1 MDSQIS
7 TGRKALI
14 IGCGIAGPVVA
25 LFMQRAGITAEIYEA
40 RDAPDDY
47 AGAWLQVAS
56 NGLDVL
62 TTLGVDRQI
71 TADGF
76 PCPNIVL
83 YSGTGKQLG
92 QVPNGARTGHGS
104 TSVVVKRGALQ
115 GVLRE
120 EAQRRGIP
128 IQFGKKLQNIE
139 VTATGSVIAYF
150 EDGSQAHGDFIIGAD
165 GLHSRT
171 RRLMLPD
178 APVPSYTGL
187 IGYGGFTRSTAVAP
201 TPGEQRMIFGKRA
214 FFGYLVQQSGDVWW
228 FSNVPQPREP
238 ARSDLA
244 AGTQAT
250 LRRNLTALHREDPVF
265 VATVI
270 NSTAEIGT
278 YPIYDLPSLPTWHKG
293 PLVLVGDSAHATSPH
308 AGQGASM
315 ALEDAVMLGKCL
327 RDVTDLDAAFA
338 KYESLRKDRVEKL
351 VKSARRTGNS
361 KTITNPIAI
370 ALRDLLMPVFLKRLA
385 GSAELEW
392 VHSYKVDWNAHLA

>member
-1 MDSQIS
+1 MDSKIS
-7 TGRKALI
+7 TGRKAII

-25 LFMQRAGITAEIYEA
+25 LFMERAGIAAEIYEA

-76 PCPNIVL
+76 PCSNIVL

-92 QVPNGARTGHGS
+92 QVPNGARTGHGAM
-104 TSVVVKRGALQ
+104 SVVVKRGALQ

-120 EAQRRGIP
+120 EALRRGIK
-128 IQFGKKLQNIE
+128 IQFGKKLRTVE
-139 VTATGSVIAYF
+139 VTGTGGVIAQF
-150 EDGSQAHGDFIIGAD
+150 ADGSQAHGDFVVGTD
-165 GLHSRT
+165 GLHSRV
-171 RRLMLPD
+171 RRLMLPA
-178 APVPSYTGL
+178 APAPSYTGL
-187 IGYGGFTRSTAVAP
+187 IGYGGFTHSTAVAP

-228 FSNVPQPREP
+228 FSNVPEPHEP
-238 ARSDLA
+238 ARGQLDTV
-244 AGTQAT
+244 TQDA
-250 LRRNLTALHREDPVF
+250 LRRHLAALHRDDPAF
-265 VATVI
+265 VAAVI

-278 YPIYDLPSLPTWHKG
+278 YPIYDLPTLPTWHKG

-315 ALEDAVMLGKCL
+315 ALEDAVVLGKCL
-327 RDVTDLDAAFA
+327 RDVDGSAAAFA
-338 KYESLRKDRVEKL
+338 KYESLRKERIEKL
-351 VKSARRTGNS
+351 VKGARRTGSS

-370 ALRDLLMPVFLKRLA
+370 AFRDLLMPVFLKRFA
-385 GSAELEW
+385 GSTELEW
-392 VHSYKVDWNAHLA
+392 IHSYKVDWNARVA